1 MRFFLKSIDVRQIVK
16 TGWTPPST
24 ATTEWT
30 IVQTGARL
38 SNDTALHALCQAL
51 SPSEFSR
58 ISNCESAKKVW
69 TILEITYEGTKI
81 VKSAKLQML
90 ISRFEEIKMLEE
102 ETFNEFYTKISDLR
116 NSMVSL
122 EKKVSNAK
130 LIKKI
135 LRSLPERFRIKE
147 TTIEE
152 SKDLDDMKIEEIV
165 GFLQTYEFF
174 LPPVK
179 KVKSIALKAAKGKRR
194 VFFIRRHP

>member
-1 MRFFLKSIDVRQIVK
+1 
-16 TGWTPPST
+16 
-24 ATTEWT
+24 
-30 IVQTGARL
+30 
-38 SNDTALHALCQAL
+38 
-51 SPSEFSR
+51 
-58 ISNCESAKKVW
+58 
-69 TILEITYEGTKI
+69 
-81 VKSAKLQML
+81 
-90 ISRFEEIKMLEE
+90 
-102 ETFNEFYTKISDLR
+102 LR